1 MGSMGRA
8 GKEGARLLTGN
19 EAIAL
24 GALDA
29 GCRFFGGYPITPSSE
44 VAETMAEELPKRG
57 GVFIQMEDEIA
68 AMSAVIGAALGGVK
82 AITATSGPGF
92 SLKQEAIGY
101 ACEAEVPCVIVN
113 IMRGGPSTGMP
124 TLPAQADVMQAKWGT
139 HGDHPTIAFCPERVS
154 EAYMLTQRAFHVAE
168 RLRTPVM
175 ILADEIVGHV
185 TEKVV
190 FPVAGKVE
198 IFHEPV
204 EAIPAEG
211 YRPFR
216 FSGAFP
222 PPLVPFGKGFR
233 YHVTGLLHD
242 ETGFPTNDP
251 ERGDHLVK
259 WLCNKVEQHADR
271 LADVELVGIEDAEI
285 ILFAYGGTA
294 RSAKGALRLARE
306 RGLKVGLIR
315 PITIWPFPDKII
327 EQATRNA
334 KVILAAEMNL
344 GQLAHEVE
352 WAISRRIPVLRFNK
366 VGGDPIV
373 PEELLDVIEEI

>member
-1 MGSMGRA
+1 MGMGSS
-8 GKEGARLLTGN
+8 GKDGARLLTGN

-24 GALDA
+24 GAMDA
-29 GCRFFGGYPITPSSE
+29 GCRFFAGYPITPSSE
-44 VAETMAEELPKRG
+44 VAETMAEELPKCG
-57 GVFIQMEDEIA
+57 GVFVQMEDEIA
-68 AMSAVIGAALGGVK
+68 AMSAVVGAAMGGAK

-101 ACEAEVPCVIVN
+101 ACEAEVPCVVVN
-113 IMRGGPSTGMP
+113 VMRGGPSTGMP
-124 TLPAQADVMQAKWGT
+124 TLPAQADVMQARWGT

-154 EAYMLTQRAFHVAE
+154 EAYLLTQRAFHVAE

-198 IFHEPV
+198 IFGENPQPV
-204 EAIPAEG
+204 AYEG
-211 YRPFR
+211 YRPFK
-216 FSGAFP
+216 FEGDFP
-222 PPLVPFGKGFR
+222 PPLVPFGRGNR

-242 ETGFPTNDP
+242 ETGFPINDP
-251 ERGDHLVK
+251 VFGDKMVK
-259 WLCNKVEQHADR
+259 WLCSKVDQHADA
-271 LADVELVGIEDAEI
+271 LADVELIGVEDADI
-285 ILFAYGGTA
+285 IIFAYGGTA
-294 RSAKGALRLARE
+294 RSAKGAMRMARE
-306 RGLKVGLIR
+306 RGMKVGLVR

-327 EQATRNA
+327 EQATRNCKA
-334 KVILAAEMNL
+334 IVAAEMNL

-352 WAISRRIPVLRFNK
+352 WAISRRTPVIRLNK

-373 PEELLDVIEEI
+373 PEEILDVMEGI